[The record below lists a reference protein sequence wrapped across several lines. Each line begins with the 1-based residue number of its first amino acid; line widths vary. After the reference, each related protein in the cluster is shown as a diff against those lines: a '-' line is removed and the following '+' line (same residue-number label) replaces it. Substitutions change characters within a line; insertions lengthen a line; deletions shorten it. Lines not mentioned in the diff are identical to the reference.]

1 MAGRKSNSNIKL
13 SPKLVELCKS
23 DLIDTVNAMLDA
35 GESPASVCKYIN
47 SQGFKISNPLV
58 YEYKKIRQQCIVNNI
73 NIEHL
78 IGVVKRP
85 VQVEKT
91 PSFYSKKVKLKSE
104 LDALDKIIQLGY
116 EGIDR
121 IYGNQKPVPPSLM
134 MSAIQLKNTLTE
146 GSHGFLTNYGIEQL
160 KELEKNKYEILIDLI
175 MSYVPEDKKE
185 EVVQRMEQTED
196 EYYQQTEYYT
206 EYLKAKGLTEEEIN
220 KRIFELE
227 QEELEQDIDEV
238 MEEPTVIKL

>member
-1 MAGRKSNSNIKL
+1 MAGRKANSNIKL

-23 DLIDTVNAMLDA
+23 PLIDAVNAMLDA

-78 IGVVKRP
+78 IGVVRKP

-91 PSFYSKKVKLKSE
+91 PSFDDKKKKLKSE
-104 LDALDKIIQLGY
+104 LDALDKLIQMGY
-116 EGIDR
+116 DGIDQ
-121 IYGNQKPVPPSLM
+121 IYANKPVPPALM
-134 MSAIQLKNTLTE
+134 MSAIQLKNNLTE
-146 GSHGFLTNYGIEQL
+146 GSHGFLTNYGLEQL
-160 KELEKNKYEILIDLI
+160 KEIEKNKYEILIDLI

-185 EVVQRMEQTED
+185 EVLQRMEQTED
-196 EYYQQTEYYT
+196 EYYQQTEYYV
-206 EYLKAKGLTEEEIN
+206 EYLKAKGLSEEEIN
-220 KRIFELE
+220 KRIYELE
-227 QEELEQDIDEV
+227 QEELEQDVDETG
-238 MEEPTVIKL
+238 EEPTVIKL